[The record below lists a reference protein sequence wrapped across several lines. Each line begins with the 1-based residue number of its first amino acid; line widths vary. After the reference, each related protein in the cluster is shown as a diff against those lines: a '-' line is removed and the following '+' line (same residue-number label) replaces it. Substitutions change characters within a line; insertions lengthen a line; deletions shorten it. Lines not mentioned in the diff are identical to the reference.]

1 MAEAQGPASGLPAA
15 VQNTASVIA
24 SALDGG
30 GSRLSVP
37 DLAGSVA
44 LSADDPLLVACV
56 RVLGADALAPAL
68 LYDLRPA
75 PADVAL
81 AEAARDGYPPQSDAP
96 AATAWSHWGLAEALR
111 TLTGHGVRETQPD
124 ADWVAGEPWPRLAH
138 RMAQLAPLASPGLD
152 SALATGAAK
161 RPVDLGRGFV
171 RAVRRRDWLQAA
183 GVGRWLALVPGVP
196 ASLGLDAGL
205 EFVRHLGAAEDA
217 RVALHVRAAQLI
229 RVTAPVRGAT
239 V

>member
-1 MAEAQGPASGLPAA
+1 MAEATSPASGLPDA

-24 SALDGG
+24 SALAGG
-30 GSRLSVP
+30 GNHLSAP

-44 LSADDPLLVACV
+44 LSAHDPLLVACV

-68 LYDLRPA
+68 LYGVAAA

-81 AEAARDGYPPQSDAP
+81 AETARDAYPPPPEAT
-96 AATAWSHWGLAEALR
+96 AASAWSHWGLAEALR
-111 TLTGHGVRETQPD
+111 TLTGRGVRETQPD
-124 ADWVAGEPWPRLAH
+124 AEWVAGEPWPRLAH
-138 RMAQLAPLASPGLD
+138 RMAQLAPLAVPGVE

-183 GVGRWLALVPGVP
+183 GLGRWLALIPGVP
-196 ASLGLDAGL
+196 TTLGLDAGL
-205 EFVRHLGAAEDA
+205 DFVHHMGAAADA
-217 RVALHVRAAQLI
+217 RVALHVRAAQLM
-229 RVTAPVRGAT
+229 RVTAPVRRAPA
-239 V
+239 